1 MSTAIIKSYSKINL
15 HLGVLGKIKSSLHK
29 IESLIIFSNVFD
41 LISIK
46 EISTEKHQIFF
57 YGNFAKKVPKKN
69 TISLLLNLLDKKNL
83 LKGRKYLIKIK
94 KNIPTQSGMGGGS
107 MNAATIL
114 RFFLMKKKIQIKRV
128 DIPKICSSIGSDVI
142 LGLDHRAKI
151 LRSDGE
157 IIFLKKKPFF
167 HLILIKP
174 NFGCSTKK
182 IYKGVRNFSKSLLK
196 NKKKVNKANFKN
208 FQNDLE
214 KVSFKKYPKLSNIK
228 RNLLIIPN
236 IIFARMTGS
245 GSTIVGYFLKK
256 NDVLNGM
263 KILKKKYKNC
273 WCIASKTI

>member
-1 MSTAIIKSYSKINL
+1 MRTAIIKSYSKINL
-15 HLGVLGKIKSSLHK
+15 HLGILGKIKSGLHK
-29 IESLIIFSNVFD
+29 IESLIIFSDVFD
-41 LISIK
+41 LISVK
-46 EISTEKHQIFF
+46 EINTKKHRIFF

-69 TISLLLNLLDKKNL
+69 TISSLLNLLDKKNL

-94 KNIPTQSGMGGGS
+94 KNIPTKSGMGGGS

-114 RFFLMKKKIQIKRV
+114 RFFLMKKKIQIKKI
-128 DIPKICSSIGSDVI
+128 DISKICSSIGSDVI
-142 LGLDHRAKI
+142 LGLDNRAKI
-151 LRSDGE
+151 LRDDGE

-182 IYKGVRNFSKSLLK
+182 IYKGVSNFSKSLLT
-196 NKKKVNKANFKN
+196 NKKTNKANFKN
-208 FQNDLE
+208 FKNDLE
-214 KVSFKKYPKLSNIK
+214 KVSFKEYPKLSNIK
-228 RNLLIIPN
+228 DNLLKIPN

-245 GSTIVGYFLKK
+245 GSTLVGYFLRKK
-256 NDVLNGM
+256 DVLNGV

>member
-1 MSTAIIKSYSKINL
+1 MRTATIKSYSKINL
-15 HLGVLGKIKSSLHK
+15 HLGILGKIKSDLHK
-29 IESLIIFSNVFD
+29 IESLIIFSDVFD
-41 LISIK
+41 LISVK
-46 EISTEKHQIFF
+46 EINTKKHRIFF

-69 TISLLLNLLDKKNL
+69 TISSLLNLLDKKNL

-94 KNIPTQSGMGGGS
+94 KNIPTKSGMGGGS

-114 RFFLMKKKIQIKRV
+114 RFFLTKKKIQIKKI

-142 LGLDHRAKI
+142 LGLDNRAKI
-151 LRSDGE
+151 LRDDGE

-182 IYKGVRNFSKSLLK
+182 IYKRVRNFSKSLLT
-196 NKKKVNKANFKN
+196 NKKTNKANFKN
-208 FQNDLE
+208 FKKDLE
-214 KVSFKKYPKLSNIK
+214 KVSFKEYPKLSNIK
-228 RNLLIIPN
+228 NNLLKIPN

-245 GSTIVGYFLKK
+245 GSTLVGYFLRKK
-256 NDVLNGM
+256 DVLNGV

>member
-1 MSTAIIKSYSKINL
+1 MRTAIIKSYSKINL
-15 HLGVLGKIKSSLHK
+15 HLGILGKIKSGLHK
-29 IESLIIFSNVFD
+29 IESLIIFSDVFD
-41 LISIK
+41 LISVK
-46 EISTEKHQIFF
+46 EINTKKHRIFF

-69 TISLLLNLLDKKNL
+69 TISSLLNLLDKKNL

-94 KNIPTQSGMGGGS
+94 KNIPTKSGMGGGS

-114 RFFLMKKKIQIKRV
+114 KFFLMKKKIQIKKI
-128 DIPKICSSIGSDVI
+128 DISKICSSIGSDVI
-142 LGLDHRAKI
+142 LGLDNRAKI
-151 LRSDGE
+151 LRDDGE

-182 IYKGVRNFSKSLLK
+182 IYKGVRNFSKSLLT
-196 NKKKVNKANFKN
+196 NKKPNKANFKN
-208 FQNDLE
+208 FKNDLE
-214 KVSFKKYPKLSNIK
+214 KVSFKEYPKLSNIK
-228 RNLLIIPN
+228 DNLLKIPN

-245 GSTIVGYFLKK
+245 GSTLVGYFLRKK
-256 NDVLNGM
+256 DVLNGV

>member
-1 MSTAIIKSYSKINL
+1 MRTATIKSYSKINL
-15 HLGVLGKIKSSLHK
+15 HLGILGKIKSDLHK
-29 IESLIIFSNVFD
+29 IESLIIFSDVFD
-41 LISIK
+41 LISVK
-46 EISTEKHQIFF
+46 EINTKKHRIFF

-69 TISLLLNLLDKKNL
+69 TISSLLNLLDKKNL

-94 KNIPTQSGMGGGS
+94 KNIPTKSGMGGGS

-114 RFFLMKKKIQIKRV
+114 RFFLTKKKIQIKKI

-142 LGLDHRAKI
+142 LGLDNRAKI
-151 LRSDGE
+151 LRDDGE

-182 IYKGVRNFSKSLLK
+182 IYKRVRNFSKSLLT
-196 NKKKVNKANFKN
+196 NKKTNKANFKN
-208 FQNDLE
+208 FKNDLE
-214 KVSFKKYPKLSNIK
+214 KVSFKEYPKLSNIK
-228 RNLLIIPN
+228 NNLLKIPN

-245 GSTIVGYFLKK
+245 GSTLVGYFLRKK
-256 NDVLNGM
+256 DVLNGV